1 MRLFLIPISTSRTLI
16 YCQRLNLK
24 SAVKETWSD
33 KGILR
38 AAKLWTD
45 WKDGTS
51 WQKKVV
57 KYGNQ
62 LLRKIPFEEWALKSI
77 PPLSGRAEG
86 VRSDKVE
93 VIFPDSVISRE
104 DLPEILHKLSSER
117 QRLHRTKMIY
127 SIIGMPISAPVM
139 LIPVIPNIPF
149 FYLVFRAW
157 SHWRALAGCKH
168 IQFLLNKGLVTPLPL
183 SILNELYAVGKS
195 PMSGNSPYALKQKS
209 VTPNW
214 NEVILCRGPNVKQ
227 VATALN
233 LPELESELSRA
244 VEQVEQS
251 LQSQKTP
258 EKI

>member
-16 YCQRLNLK
+16 YCQRLNLT
-24 SAVKETWSD
+24 SAVKESWSD
-33 KGILR
+33 KGTLR

-45 WKDGTS
+45 WKDGTN

-77 PPLSGRAEG
+77 PPLSSRAEG

-104 DLPEILHKLSSER
+104 DLPEILHKMGSER
-117 QRLHRTKMIY
+117 QRLHRTRMIY
-127 SIIGMPISAPVM
+127 SMIGMPISAPVM
-139 LIPVIPNIPF
+139 LIPVYVLF
-149 FYLVFRAW
+149 ESGWVLTKALSVFLTYRFSISSFAHGLIGE
-157 SHWRALAGCKH
+157 HW
-168 IQFLLNKGLVTPLPL
+168 QD
-183 SILNELYAVGKS
+183 S
-195 PMSGNSPYALKQKS
+195 PMSVNGPYALKQKS

-214 NEVILCRGPNVKQ
+214 NEVILCRRPNIKQ

-251 LQSQKTP
+251 FQSQKTP